1 MKSKSSKTVIT
12 KDNFLQIQGLRTRLD
27 LIYKEVDK
35 LMRSLPKSSNLRSA
49 LGTIHDVSY
58 DQLGLLDDIIN
69 DKLLP
74 KGNTSFSIE
83 HESYGG
89 TDPDWDSD
97 N

>member
-35 LMRSLPKSSNLRSA
+35 LMRSLPKKSNIRSA
-49 LGTIHDVSY
+49 LGNIHDVSY
-58 DQLGLLDDIIN
+58 DQLGFLDDIIN

-74 KGNTSFSIE
+74 LGNTSFSVE
-83 HESYGG
+83 NYNYGG
-89 TDPDWDSD
+89 TDPD
-97 N
+97 

>member
-1 MKSKSSKTVIT
+1 MKLT
-12 KDNFLQIQGLRTRLD
+12 KDQILQTQGIRTRLD

-35 LMRSLPKSSNLRSA
+35 LMRSLPKKSNFRSA

-74 KGNTSFSIE
+74 KGNTSFSV
-83 HESYGG
+83 ESYGG
-89 TDPDWDSD
+89 TDPDC
-97 N
+97 